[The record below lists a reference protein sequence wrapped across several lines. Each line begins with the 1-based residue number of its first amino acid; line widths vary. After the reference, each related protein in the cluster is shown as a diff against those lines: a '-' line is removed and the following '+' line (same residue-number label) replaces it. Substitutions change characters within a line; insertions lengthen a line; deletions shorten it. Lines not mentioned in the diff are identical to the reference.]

1 MFVKYVRRM
10 KMYMYVLSIL
20 QVIHEKTHKLISKDM
35 HVAKL
40 CEQKEQSL
48 IYISR

>member
-35 HVAKL
+35 RVAKSMN
-40 CEQKEQSL
+40 KKSNH
-48 IYISR
+48 